1 MDKDRKDMEKN
12 ILTDYTEDIFS
23 QRENDEYHISVR
35 YERELMDAVK
45 CGDVERLKKISLK
58 KYKGNVG
65 RLSDDP
71 IKNFR
76 YFAICCVTLFT
87 RAAMKGGVSPENAFA
102 LSDACIRKLDKS
114 TTEEDIQ
121 KSMDYAKEKFGQLV
135 SDNNSKKGNSKI
147 LEKIKRYI
155 FKHLHK
161 KISVEEMA
169 LELGMNKEYLSHIF
183 HKLEGKTIVNYIQQE
198 KIIEGENLLK
208 YSEHE
213 VATISS
219 YLGFSSQ
226 SYFNTVFKKYTG
238 MTPAKYRAV
247 HQREIY

>member
-1 MDKDRKDMEKN
+1 M
-12 ILTDYTEDIFS
+12 
-23 QRENDEYHISVR
+23 
-35 YERELMDAVK
+35 
-45 CGDVERLKKISLK
+45 
-58 KYKGNVG
+58 
-65 RLSDDP
+65 
-71 IKNFR
+71 
-76 YFAICCVTLFT
+76 
-87 RAAMKGGVSPENAFA
+87 
-102 LSDACIRKLDKS
+102 
-114 TTEEDIQ
+114 Q
-121 KSMDYAKEKFGQLV
+121 KSIDYAKEKFGQLV
-135 SDNNSKKGNSKI
+135 NESNSQKGNSKI

>member
-1 MDKDRKDMEKN
+1 MNKDRKDIEKN
-12 ILTDYTEDIFS
+12 ILSDYTEDIFS
-23 QRENDEYHISVR
+23 QRENDEFHISVR

-45 CGDVERLKKISLK
+45 MGDIERLKTISLE
-58 KYKGNVG
+58 KYHGNVG

-76 YFAICCVTLFT
+76 YFAICCITLFT
-87 RAAMKGGVSPENAFA
+87 RAAIDGGVSPENAFA

-114 TTEEDIQ
+114 FTKEEIQ
-121 KSMDYAKEKFGQLV
+121 KSMDYAKEKFGWLV
-135 SDNNSKKGNSKI
+135 NESNNQKSSNKI
-147 LEKIKRYI
+147 LEEVKRYI

-169 LELGMNKEYLSHIF
+169 LELELNKEYLSHVF

-198 KIIEGENLLK
+198 KIKEGENLLK

-213 VATISS
+213 VSFISS

-238 MTPAKYRAV
+238 ITPAKYRRI